1 MNIISCLRSS
11 PDYSAFLVF
20 QGFLQ
25 IQVQSALL
33 PSPIF
38 LSLPHS
44 NLHNLLPNQNES
56 LLMLV
61 SSLFFSPHP
70 ANPRYFS
77 ASLIFHVSF
86 LFVPQTVVTPHF
98 SALYVIDAFLPPQL
112 SRSLLSQTFFQTSFN
127 LLFVITNPFSYFYLP
142 TPLPLIQSCHSL
154 NYKTGHLES
163 RQMSLASGS

>member
-1 MNIISCLRSS
+1 MNIISCLISS

-25 IQVQSALL
+25 IQVKSALL

-56 LLMLV
+56 LLKLV
-61 SSLFFSPHP
+61 SSLFFSLHP
-70 ANPRYFS
+70 ANTSYFP

-86 LFVPQTVVTPHF
+86 LFVAQTVVTPHF
-98 SALYVIDAFLPPQL
+98 SALYIIDAFLPPSFPEVFCPRLFPNQL
-112 SRSLLSQTFFQTSFN
+112 LN
-127 LLFVITNPFSYFYLP
+127 LNFYLLPQISAP
-142 TPLPLIQSCHSL
+142 TFISPLHCL
-154 NYKTGHLES
+154 
-163 RQMSLASGS
+163 